1 MYPTSPLKGLY
12 TTWGGGVGMKMLIL
26 WVREVEGVWGILSHH
41 ASMLRHVIAR
51 GWRSHEG
58 EKTITPRLRIRPR
71 SMGDVFE
78 WRKLW
83 VSLWHWHWHWLKDGL
98 WHYTFLFSHIVR
110 FWNGGIGTLW
120 LLCQQVALHLSEII
134 VGGNSQFCHRAEMP
148 AIMLPSSF
156 YIFDAMPSSIVT
168 GHSHGFLFHGGHS
181 CLHLLSHCTVLSS
194 SVESSLC
201 HHRMCNHIQCHHH
214 RAIASLVA
222 SQSYHL
228 VLI

>member
-1 MYPTSPLKGLY
+1 M
-12 TTWGGGVGMKMLIL
+12 VCD
-26 WVREVEGVWGILSHH
+26 
-41 ASMLRHVIAR
+41 
-51 GWRSHEG
+51 
-58 EKTITPRLRIRPR
+58 ITL
-71 SMGDVFE
+71 F
-78 WRKLW
+78 
-83 VSLWHWHWHWLKDGL
+83 
-98 WHYTFLFSHIVR
+98 FSHIMSDFGMVELAL
-110 FWNGGIGTLW
+110 FG
-120 LLCQQVALHLSEII
+120 CYQQVAQHLSEII

-201 HHRMCNHIQCHHH
+201 HHCMCNHIQCHHH